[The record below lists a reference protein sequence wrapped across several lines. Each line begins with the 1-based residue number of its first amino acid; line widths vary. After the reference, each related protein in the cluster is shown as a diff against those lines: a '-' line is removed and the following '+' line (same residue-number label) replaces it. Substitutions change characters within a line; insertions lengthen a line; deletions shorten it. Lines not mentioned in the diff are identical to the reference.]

1 MRFLPGKLRI
11 ESFDM
16 ISVEGDVVSLLHCEG
31 EKGEGSGW
39 RMARSRWQKRGKD
52 WIPGLNGISV
62 FRCFGKEDT
71 EEARSFS
78 RQGRDQ
84 DDKEWKGF
92 PIPAAS

>member
-1 MRFLPGKLRI
+1 
-11 ESFDM
+11 
-16 ISVEGDVVSLLHCEG
+16 
-31 EKGEGSGW
+31 
-39 RMARSRWQKRGKD
+39 MARSGQQKRGKD

-71 EEARSFS
+71 EEARFFS

-92 PIPAAS
+92 PIPAASQGTSPTFGGIKMTEGVGIQPERVESSK